1 MVQHT
6 DEGAPRYDE
15 PEQAESRP
23 QSELEADLEALREQV
38 MRAQAD
44 YQNLK
49 RRVQSDYEAGLR
61 RTLRPLVDELL
72 LVLDFLELA
81 LATPATTP
89 DARNLAAG
97 VELTRAKLLQSL
109 EGIDVR
115 PIVVGKRFDPALHEA
130 TESRQQASA
139 APGTILAVKRKGYSW
154 KEQVIRPA
162 QVVVAAGS
170 DEGSGEEDARD

>member
-6 DEGAPRYDE
+6 DEDFPTYDE
-15 PEQAESRP
+15 PEQAEARP
-23 QSELEADLEALREQV
+23 QLEADLEALREQV

-49 RRVQSDYEAGLR
+49 RRVQSDYEAGLK

-89 DARNLAAG
+89 DARSLAAG
-97 VELTRAKLLQSL
+97 VELTRAKLLQAL

-115 PIVVGKRFDPALHEA
+115 QIVVGERFDPALHEA
-130 TESRQQASA
+130 TETRRQPSA
-139 APGTILAVKRKGYSW
+139 GPGTILAVKRKGYTW

-170 DEGSGEEDARD
+170 DEASGEEASRD